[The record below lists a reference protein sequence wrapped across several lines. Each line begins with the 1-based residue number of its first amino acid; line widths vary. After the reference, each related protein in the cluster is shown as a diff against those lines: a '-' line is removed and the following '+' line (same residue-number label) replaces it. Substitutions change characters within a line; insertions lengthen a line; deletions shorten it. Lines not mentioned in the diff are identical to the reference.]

1 MRCLF
6 VMALALLLPACASV
20 QMATTEAD
28 VQGKRF
34 SPPPGQAALYVYRE
48 GMLARAVK
56 MSVFVNRSRVGA
68 LAQDTWFRVDL
79 DPGQYEI
86 GCTSAENSEA
96 RIVQLAAD
104 EIRFIEIEP
113 RFGIRT
119 PRCAVV
125 ETTPENGRAGVL
137 AGRRAQELAEPAVA
151 RVTPVG
157 PISILYR
164 DDATNERTLSGVVSY
179 SGVLGRDRSVD
190 FTVTNQNA
198 EPACKG
204 TFTKEGPNNGKF
216 SLSCFGGYFNGSGNY
231 ERKTGDPNDR
241 FIAHGQTSRGFPIML
256 VIGRP
261 AGNYGAI

>member
-1 MRCLF
+1 
-6 VMALALLLPACASV
+6 
-20 QMATTEAD
+20 
-28 VQGKRF
+28 
-34 SPPPGQAALYVYRE
+34 
-48 GMLARAVK
+48 MLARAVK

-137 AGRRAQELAEPAVA
+137 AGRRAQELADPANA
-151 RVTPVG
+151 RVTPAG
-157 PISILYR
+157 PISIIYR
-164 DDATNERTLSGVVSY
+164 DDATNERTLNGVVSY
-179 SGVLGRDRSVD
+179 GAVLGRDRSVD
-190 FTVTNQNA
+190 FTVKNLNA

-231 ERKTGDPNDR
+231 ERKTGDPNGR
-241 FIAHGQTSRGFPIML
+241 FIAHGQTSRGFPIVLM
-256 VIGRP
+256 IGRS
-261 AGNYGAI
+261 AGKEGG